1 MRGLKMRNYRLP
13 AFLLAAALLP
23 AAQAHAA
30 DAVTMSPVVTE
41 TEVGGWTFAISPYF
55 WAAGMSGD
63 LAQFGSPTIHV
74 DADFSDLLKNLDFA
88 AMAIGEA
95 RNDRFSIFADVMYT
109 KLGGD
114 GDTPGPLFDSADVTS
129 TTFAGL
135 LGAGYSA
142 LQDGNSHLDLV
153 AGARVWSVDT
163 DVSFSGGLIGDRDFS
178 DGDTWVDGLVGVRGR
193 YDFNENWYFT
203 GWGLIGAGG
212 ADLDWD
218 VAGGLGYQ
226 FNDTWSAVAG
236 YRALGVDYSND
247 GFVFD
252 VVQQGPI
259 LGVVAK
265 F

>member
-1 MRGLKMRNYRLP
+1 MRHSRLP
-13 AFLLAAALLP
+13 ALIFAAALLP
-23 AAQAHAA
+23 TLQAKAA
-30 DAVTMSPVVTE
+30 DVPMTPVVAE
-41 TEVGGWTFAISPYF
+41 TEVGGWTFAIAPYF
-55 WAAGMSGD
+55 WMAGMSGD
-63 LAQFGSPTIHV
+63 VGQFGLEPIHV
-74 DADFSDLLKNLDFA
+74 DADFSDLLDHLDFA

-114 GDTPGPLFDSADVTS
+114 GQPSGPIVDDIEVTS
-129 TTFAGL
+129 KTFAGL
-135 LGAGYSA
+135 LGAGYSV
-142 LQDGNSHLDLV
+142 LQDGNSHLDIV
-153 AGARVWSVDT
+153 AGARLWSADT
-163 DVSFSGGLIGDRDFS
+163 EISISGLGGLIDGTFS

-203 GWGLIGAGG
+203 GWGMVGAGG

-226 FNDTWSAVAG
+226 FNDTWSGVAG
-236 YRALGVDYSND
+236 YRALGVDYSSD

-259 LGVVAK
+259 LGVVAR

>member
-55 WAAGMSGD
+55 WAAGLSGD
-63 LAQFGSPTIHV
+63 LGIFGQPTVHV
-74 DADFSDLLKNLDFA
+74 DADFSDIFDHLDFA
-88 AMAIGEA
+88 MMAIGEA

-114 GDTPGPLFDSADVTS
+114 GETPGPLFDSVDVTS
-129 TTFAGL
+129 ETFAGL
-135 LGAGYSA
+135 LGVGYSV
-142 LQDGNSHLDLV
+142 LQDGNSRLDLV

-163 DVSFSGGLIGDRDFS
+163 DISFSGGIIGDLDVS

-193 YDFNENWYFT
+193 YDFNENWYLT

>member
-1 MRGLKMRNYRLP
+1 M
-13 AFLLAAALLP
+13 
-23 AAQAHAA
+23 
-30 DAVTMSPVVTE
+30 D
-41 TEVGGWTFAISPYF
+41 
-55 WAAGMSGD
+55 
-63 LAQFGSPTIHV
+63 
-74 DADFSDLLKNLDFA
+74 
-88 AMAIGEA
+88 
-95 RNDRFSIFADVMYT
+95 
-109 KLGGD
+109 
-114 GDTPGPLFDSADVTS
+114 
-129 TTFAGL
+129 
-135 LGAGYSA
+135 
-142 LQDGNSHLDLV
+142 
-153 AGARVWSVDT
+153 VDT
-163 DVSFSGGLIGDRDFS
+163 DISFSGGIIGDLDVS

-193 YDFNENWYFT
+193 YDFNENWYLT